1 MEASFCPS
9 HLPPSPLQ
17 LLWRQAGRT
26 GTQRPPE
33 GSPGLDP
40 GGGARPRAHPA
51 QGAEELLWACP
62 RPRVSRTLEMN
73 AALPQRRPPR
83 SSHLEPPRPGMFSW
97 DSNSGPHDRNASTP
111 RNPRLLNSTEASSGP
126 SDEEGGASAP
136 GQDDAGCAS
145 GTRARVCSRGS
156 PPPGDSPVHGDA
168 GRGRRGLGRPERG
181 RWHRPKTLKCGNLKH
196 ASPAQLPQTLPA
208 LASRGTWAGPPLK
221 GPRAPWLRPRPLP
234 APASSPREP
243 ATPALATPEA
253 CVYFPGATSQAKHP
267 VLPEIKGQ
275 PSNEPRNA
283 GAPLSRV
290 TSPAAAS
297 GTGKVG
303 ISTPQPS
310 WGNLTAL
317 PRLLTRWNFPRPR

>member
-1 MEASFCPS
+1 MWGGGQKVNVKKKTE
-9 HLPPSPLQ
+9 LKLMQQ

-126 SDEEGGASAP
+126 SDEEGGA
-136 GQDDAGCAS
+136 
-145 GTRARVCSRGS
+145 
-156 PPPGDSPVHGDA
+156 
-168 GRGRRGLGRPERG
+168 
-181 RWHRPKTLKCGNLKH
+181 
-196 ASPAQLPQTLPA
+196 
-208 LASRGTWAGPPLK
+208 
-221 GPRAPWLRPRPLP
+221 
-234 APASSPREP
+234 
-243 ATPALATPEA
+243 
-253 CVYFPGATSQAKHP
+253 TSQAKHP

-297 GTGKVG
+297 GTGKVRTC
-303 ISTPQPS
+303 SFNKHKLLPEKLENSFS
-310 WGNLTAL
+310 WKT
-317 PRLLTRWNFPRPR
+317 